1 MRPVAQV
8 VLQDISRR
16 FPGRAAPAVSSFSLT
31 VEPGEFIV
39 LVGPSGCGK
48 STVLRMLAGL
58 EPCDTGHVFIDGRS
72 MDTVSPQDRDV
83 AMVFQ
88 GYALYPHMSVRD
100 IMAFPL
106 KMRGMSRPDRDKA
119 VAKAAEMLSITRLL
133 DRRPA
138 ELSGGE
144 RQRVAM
150 GRAIVRQPKVFL
162 FDEPLSNLDAA
173 LRADLRVEIGSLV
186 RQLGA
191 TTLYVTHDHV
201 EAMTLGD
208 RIAVMRDGT
217 LQQLGSPRE
226 IYERPANSFVASFLG
241 SPAMNLS
248 EARRDGAQLVAG
260 GIRLRVADN
269 TRLEIPTRL
278 LVGVRPEH
286 VQVGQDLPA
295 HAVAVDAVV
304 TAIEPLGAETHVH
317 LDAGGALLRARMP
330 GFTAPR
336 RGDHVRVSFDPAQVH
351 AFDPQRDGAR
361 VDLSLEAA

>member
-1 MRPVAQV
+1 
-8 VLQDISRR
+8 
-16 FPGRAAPAVSSFSLT
+16 
-31 VEPGEFIV
+31 
-39 LVGPSGCGK
+39 
-48 STVLRMLAGL
+48 
-58 EPCDTGHVFIDGRS
+58 
-72 MDTVSPQDRDV
+72 
-83 AMVFQ
+83 
-88 GYALYPHMSVRD
+88 
-100 IMAFPL
+100 
-106 KMRGMSRPDRDKA
+106 
-119 VAKAAEMLSITRLL
+119 
-133 DRRPA
+133 
-138 ELSGGE
+138 
-144 RQRVAM
+144 
-150 GRAIVRQPKVFL
+150 
-162 FDEPLSNLDAA
+162 
-173 LRADLRVEIGSLV
+173 
-186 RQLGA
+186 
-191 TTLYVTHDHV
+191 
-201 EAMTLGD
+201 
-208 RIAVMRDGT
+208 
-217 LQQLGSPRE
+217 
-226 IYERPANSFVASFLG
+226 
-241 SPAMNLS
+241 MNLS